1 LIRSR
6 SSSLELLQSLFFSFV
21 ETVEVVEV
29 PLVAGAMVDLFVVL
43 GGCFVV
49 DRAVDVLFVRTGLV
63 EVAVDE
69 GRLALYTGC
78 LPAARELG
86 GGCAALGGAR
96 VIVGAAG
103 MDGGCGCEVRFGV
116 EVGGG
121 WVCVGCV
128 GCWVC

>member
-1 LIRSR
+1 
-6 SSSLELLQSLFFSFV
+6 
-21 ETVEVVEV
+21 VVEV
-29 PLVAGAMVDLFVVL
+29 PLVAGAVVGLFVAL

-49 DRAVDVLFVRTGLV
+49 DRAVEVLFVRTGLV
-63 EVAVDE
+63 VVAVDD

-103 MDGGCGCEVRFGV
+103 MGGGCGCEVRFGV

-121 WVCVGCV
+121 RVCVVCVGC
-128 GCWVC
+128 